1 MLDRASEACI
11 ARTPAAKGVN
21 VEIRVLR
28 GSDVRQLLPMAEC
41 IDLMHR
47 TMIAVSDR
55 RVVLPL
61 RSVMVMPG
69 ELGMLGNMPGYLA
82 EPECFGV
89 KLVSLIPRNKPPQ
102 YSSHLGLVL
111 LFEAQHGCP
120 VALLDAAEITA
131 IRTAAASGLATRLLA
146 RPEAGDLALLG
157 AGEQARSHL
166 EAMLAV
172 RRLRRIRVWARDT
185 GKAAAFARVE
195 GARHQI
201 NIETSPTVPEAV
213 LGADII
219 CTLTKAREPILLG
232 DQLASGVHLNVVGSS
247 IASTA
252 EIDTPA
258 VVKSR
263 FFVDYRDSTVNEG
276 GEYLRAL
283 KAGAITPEHILGE
296 IGEVANGTKIGRRSA
311 SDVTLYKSLGIAP
324 QDLASAHYVLEKAR
338 AAGIGQ
344 TIDF

>member
-1 MLDRASEACI
+1 M
-11 ARTPAAKGVN
+11 
-21 VEIRVLR
+21 EIRVLR
-28 GSDVRQLLPMAEC
+28 GAEVRKFLPMSDC

-47 TMIAVSDR
+47 TMIAVSER

-69 ELGMLGNMPGYLA
+69 DQGMLGNMPGYLA

-89 KLVSLIPRNKPPQ
+89 KLVSLIPRNKPPH

-111 LFEAQHGCP
+111 LFEVEHGCP

-166 EAMLAV
+166 AAMLAV
-172 RRLRRIRVWARDT
+172 RALRRIRVWSRDL
-185 GKAAAFARVE
+185 GKAAEFARLE
-195 GARHQI
+195 GEKHQI
-201 NIETSPTVPEAV
+201 TIETSPSVQEAV
-213 LGADII
+213 VDADII

-232 DQLASGVHLNVVGSS
+232 EWLAPGVHLNVVGSS
-247 IASTA
+247 IATTA

-263 FFVDYRDSTVNEG
+263 FFVDYRDSTRIEG
-276 GEYLRAL
+276 GEYLRAI
-283 KAGAITPEHILGE
+283 KAGAISPEHILGE
-296 IGEVANGTKIGRRSA
+296 IGEVANGSQVGRRSP

-324 QDLASAHYVLEKAR
+324 QDLASAHYVLQKAR
-338 AAGIGQ
+338 AAGVGQ
-344 TIDF
+344 VIDF

>member
-1 MLDRASEACI
+1 
-11 ARTPAAKGVN
+11 
-21 VEIRVLR
+21 
-28 GSDVRQLLPMAEC
+28 
-41 IDLMHR
+41 
-47 TMIAVSDR
+47 VSDR
-55 RVVLPL
+55 RVVVPL

-89 KLVSLIPRNKPPQ
+89 KLVSLMPRNKPTQ

-111 LFEAQHGCP
+111 LFEAEHGCP

-172 RRLRRIRVWARDT
+172 RTLRRIRVWARDAS
-185 GKAAAFARVE
+185 KAAAFARVE
-195 GARHQI
+195 GGRHQI
-201 NIETSPTVPEAV
+201 TIETSPTVPEAV

-232 DQLASGVHLNVVGSS
+232 GQLASGVHLNVVGSS

-258 VVKSR
+258 VLKSR
-263 FFVDYRDSTVNEG
+263 FFVDYRDSTVHEG

-283 KAGAITPEHILGE
+283 EAGAITPEHILGE

-344 TIDF
+344 IIDF

>member
-1 MLDRASEACI
+1 
-11 ARTPAAKGVN
+11 

-28 GSDVRQLLPMAEC
+28 GAEVRRLLPMTAC
-41 IDLMHR
+41 VDLMHR
-47 TMIAVSDR
+47 TMIAVSER
-55 RVVLPL
+55 RAVLPL

-69 ELGMLGNMPGYLA
+69 DLGMMGNMPGYIA

-89 KLVSLIPRNKPPQ
+89 KLVSLIPRNKPPH

-111 LFEAQHGCP
+111 LFEAEHGCP

-172 RRLRRIRVWARDT
+172 RTLRRIRVWARDSD
-185 GKAAAFARVE
+185 KAAAFAKAE
-195 GARHQI
+195 GARLQVT
-201 NIETSPTVPEAV
+201 IERSATVREAV
-213 LGADII
+213 AGADII
-219 CTLTKAREPILLG
+219 CTVTKAREPILLG
-232 DQLASGVHLNVVGSS
+232 EQLTAGVHLNVVGSS
-247 IASTA
+247 IATTA

-263 FFVDYRDSTVNEG
+263 FFVDYRESTVNEG

-296 IGEVANGTKIGRRSA
+296 IGEVANGTKIGRQSM

-338 AAGIGQ
+338 AAGVGQ
-344 TIDF
+344 IIDL

>member
-1 MLDRASEACI
+1 
-11 ARTPAAKGVN
+11 
-21 VEIRVLR
+21 VEIRILR
-28 GSDVRQLLPMAEC
+28 GAEVRHLLPMTAC
-41 IDLMHR
+41 VDLMHR
-47 TMIAVSDR
+47 TMIAVSER
-55 RVVLPL
+55 RAVLPL

-69 ELGMLGNMPGYLA
+69 EIGMLGNMPGYIA

-89 KLVSLIPRNKPPQ
+89 KLVSLIPRNKPPH

-120 VALLDAAEITA
+120 VALVDAAEITA

-172 RRLRRIRVWARDT
+172 RTLRRIRVWARDT
-185 GKAAAFARVE
+185 DKAAAFANVE
-195 GARHQI
+195 GARHQVT
-201 NIETSPTVPEAV
+201 IERSATVREAV
-213 LGADII
+213 AGADII
-219 CTLTKAREPILLG
+219 CTVTKAREPILLG
-232 DQLASGVHLNVVGSS
+232 EQLTPGVHLNVVGSS
-247 IASTA
+247 IATTA

-263 FFVDYRDSTVNEG
+263 YFVDYRDSTVNEG

-283 KAGAITPEHILGE
+283 RAGAITPEHILGE
-296 IGEVANGTKIGRRSA
+296 IGEVANGTKIGRRSP

-338 AAGIGQ
+338 AAGVGQ
-344 TIDF
+344 IIDF

>member
-1 MLDRASEACI
+1 M
-11 ARTPAAKGVN
+11 
-21 VEIRVLR
+21 EIRVLR
-28 GSDVRQLLPMAEC
+28 GTEVRQLLPMTQC
-41 IDLMHR
+41 VDLMQR
-47 TMIAVSDR
+47 TMIAVSER

-69 ELGMLGNMPGYLA
+69 ELGMLGNMPGYIA
-82 EPECFGV
+82 DPECFGV

-111 LFEAQHGCP
+111 LFEAEHGCP
-120 VALLDAAEITA
+120 VALVDAAEITA

-172 RRLRRIRVWARDT
+172 RALQRIRVWARDRV
-185 GKAAAFARVE
+185 KAATFAKME
-195 GARHQI
+195 GARHRI
-201 NIETSPTVPEAV
+201 TIETSATVREAV
-213 LGADII
+213 AGADII
-219 CTLTKAREPILLG
+219 CTVTKARDPILLG
-232 DQLASGVHLNVVGSS
+232 EWLAPGAHLNVVGSS
-247 IASTA
+247 IAATA

-263 FFVDYRDSTVNEG
+263 FFVDYRESTVNEG

-283 KAGAITPEHILGE
+283 EAGAITPEHILGE

-344 TIDF
+344 IIDF

>member
-1 MLDRASEACI
+1 
-11 ARTPAAKGVN
+11 

-28 GSDVRQLLPMAEC
+28 GTEVRRLLPMAAC
-41 IDLMHR
+41 VDLMHR
-47 TMIAVSDR
+47 TMIAVSER

-69 ELGMLGNMPGYLA
+69 ELGMMGNMPGYIA

-89 KLVSLIPRNKPPQ
+89 KLVSLIPRNKPPH

-111 LFEAQHGCP
+111 LFEAEHGCP

-172 RRLRRIRVWARDT
+172 RTLRRIRVWARDSD
-185 GKAAAFARVE
+185 KAAAFANVD
-195 GARHQI
+195 GARHRVT
-201 NIETSPTVPEAV
+201 IERSGTVREAV
-213 LGADII
+213 AGADII
-219 CTLTKAREPILLG
+219 CTVTKAREPILMG
-232 DQLASGVHLNVVGSS
+232 EQLTPGVHLNVVGSS
-247 IASTA
+247 IAATA

-258 VVKSR
+258 VAKSR
-263 FFVDYRDSTVNEG
+263 FFVDYRESTVNEG

-283 KAGAITPEHILGE
+283 RAGAITPEHILGE
-296 IGEVANGTKIGRRSA
+296 IGEVANGTKIGRRSS

-338 AAGIGQ
+338 AAGVGQ
-344 TIDF
+344 IIDF

>member
-1 MLDRASEACI
+1 MRRE
-11 ARTPAAKGVN
+11 GVT

-28 GSDVRQLLPMAEC
+28 GSEVRQLLPMAEC
-41 IDLMHR
+41 VDLMHR
-47 TMIAVSDR
+47 TMMAVSER

-69 ELGMLGNMPGYLA
+69 EIGMLGNMPGYLA

-111 LFEAQHGCP
+111 LFEAEHGCP

-146 RPEAGDLALLG
+146 RPDAGDLALLG

-172 RRLRRIRVWARDT
+172 RSLRRVRVWARDR
-185 GKAAAFARVE
+185 GKAAEFARIE

-201 NIETSPTVPEAV
+201 IIEPSASVMDAV
-213 LGADII
+213 AGADII
-219 CTLTKAREPILLG
+219 CTTTKAREPILLG
-232 DQLASGVHLNVVGSS
+232 DWLAPGVHLNVVGSS
-247 IASTA
+247 IAAAA
-252 EIDTPA
+252 EIDTAA

-263 FFVDYRDSTVNEG
+263 FFVDYRESTVNEG

-283 KAGAITPEHILGE
+283 DSGAITPEHILAE
-296 IGEVANGTKIGRRSA
+296 IGEVANRSKTGRRA
-311 SDVTLYKSLGIAP
+311 LSDVTLYKSLGIAP
-324 QDLASAHYVLEKAR
+324 QDLASSHYVLEKAR
-338 AAGIGQ
+338 AAGVGQ
-344 TIDF
+344 IIDF

>member
-1 MLDRASEACI
+1 
-11 ARTPAAKGVN
+11 
-21 VEIRVLR
+21 VEIRVVR
-28 GSDVRQLLPMAEC
+28 GTEVRQLLPMPEC
-41 IDLMHR
+41 IELMHR
-47 TMIAVSDR
+47 TMIAVSER

-111 LFEAQHGCP
+111 LFEPEHGCP
-120 VALLDAAEITA
+120 VAFVDAAAITA

-146 RPEAGDLALLG
+146 RPDAGDLALLG
-157 AGEQARSHL
+157 AGEQAQSHL
-166 EAMLAV
+166 ESMLAV
-172 RRLRRIRVWARDT
+172 RRLRRIRVWARDA

-195 GARHQI
+195 GARHGI
-201 NIETSPTVPEAV
+201 TIETSATVPQAV
-213 LGADII
+213 AGADII

-232 DQLASGVHLNVVGSS
+232 DWLAPGAHLNVVGSS

-258 VVKSR
+258 VMRSR

-283 KAGAITPEHILGE
+283 KALAITPEHILGE
-296 IGEVANGTKIGRRSA
+296 IGEVANGSKIGRRSPA
-311 SDVTLYKSLGIAP
+311 EVTLYKSLGIAP

-338 AAGIGQ
+338 AAGVGQ
-344 TIDF
+344 VIEF

>member
-1 MLDRASEACI
+1 M
-11 ARTPAAKGVN
+11 
-21 VEIRVLR
+21 EIRVLR
-28 GSDVRQLLPMAEC
+28 GAEVRSLLPMAEC
-41 IDLMHR
+41 IDLMRR
-47 TMIAVSDR
+47 TMVAVSEG

-69 ELGMLGNMPGYLA
+69 ERGMLGNMPGYLA
-82 EPECFGV
+82 DPECFGV
-89 KLVSLIPRNKPPQ
+89 KLVSLMPHNKPPQ

-111 LFEAQHGCP
+111 LFEPEHGRP

-166 EAMLAV
+166 EAMLCV
-172 RRLRRIRVWARDT
+172 RALRRVRIWARDRD
-185 GKAAAFARVE
+185 KARVFADAE
-195 GARHQI
+195 GRKHGIA
-201 NIETSPTVPEAV
+201 IETSVTVREAV
-213 LGADII
+213 AGADII

-232 DQLASGVHLNVVGSS
+232 EWLGPGVHLNVVGSS
-247 IASTA
+247 IAAAA

-258 VVKSR
+258 VVKAR
-263 FFVDYRDSTVNEG
+263 FFVDRRDSTVHEG

-296 IGEVANGTKIGRRSA
+296 IGEVANGSKIGRSSA
-311 SDVTLYKSLGIAP
+311 LDVTLYKSLGIAP
-324 QDLASAHYVLEKAR
+324 QDLASAHHVLQKAR
-338 AAGIGQ
+338 ADRVGQ
-344 TIDF
+344 VIDF

>member
-1 MLDRASEACI
+1 M
-11 ARTPAAKGVN
+11 
-21 VEIRVLR
+21 EIRILR
-28 GSDVRQLLPMAEC
+28 GAEVREFLPMSEC

-47 TMIAVSDR
+47 TMIAVSER

-69 ELGMLGNMPGYLA
+69 DRGMLGNMPGYLA

-89 KLVSLIPRNKPPQ
+89 KLVSLIPRNTPPL

-111 LFEAQHGCP
+111 LFEAEHGRP

-131 IRTAAASGLATRLLA
+131 IRTAAASGLATKLLSK
-146 RPEAGDLALLG
+146 PEAGDLALLG

-166 EAMLAV
+166 AAMLTV
-172 RRLRRIRVWARDT
+172 RALRRVRIWSRD
-185 GKAAAFARVE
+185 GAKAAEFARLE
-195 GARHQI
+195 GAKHRI
-201 NIETSPTVPEAV
+201 TIETSPTAREAV
-213 LGADII
+213 LDADII
-219 CTLTKAREPILLG
+219 CTVTKARDPILLG
-232 DQLASGVHLNVVGSS
+232 EWLAPGVHLNVVGSS
-247 IASTA
+247 IAAAA

-263 FFVDYRDSTVNEG
+263 FFVDCRDSTRNEG

-283 KAGAITPEHILGE
+283 EAGAIRADHILAE
-296 IGEVANGTKIGRRSA
+296 IGEVANGSQAGRRSP

-324 QDLASAHYVLEKAR
+324 QDLASAHHVLQKAR
-338 AAGIGQ
+338 AAGAGQ
-344 TIDF
+344 VIDF